1 MILRLAALLTLL
13 ASPLAAVELN
23 EILDDPVLEERAR
36 SISAGL
42 RCLQCQNESIDES
55 NADIA
60 RDLRLL
66 VRERLVEGDSDS
78 EVIDYVTA
86 RYGEFVLLRP
96 NGRGM
101 NLVLW
106 ASGPV
111 LLILTLGGLALV
123 RRKSQDVTSAP
134 LSEEEEAKLAKLL
147 NGGPGE

>member
-1 MILRLAALLTLL
+1 MRLIALLCLLAAPV
-13 ASPLAAVELN
+13 SAVELN
-23 EILDDPVLEERAR
+23 EILDDPVLEKRAR

-78 EVIDYVTA
+78 EVVEFVTA
-86 RYGEFVLLRP
+86 RYGEFVLLKP

-123 RRKSQDVTSAP
+123 RRKPKDATSAP
-134 LSEEEEAKLAKLL
+134 LSAEEEEKLAKLL
-147 NGGPGE
+147 GPGPGA